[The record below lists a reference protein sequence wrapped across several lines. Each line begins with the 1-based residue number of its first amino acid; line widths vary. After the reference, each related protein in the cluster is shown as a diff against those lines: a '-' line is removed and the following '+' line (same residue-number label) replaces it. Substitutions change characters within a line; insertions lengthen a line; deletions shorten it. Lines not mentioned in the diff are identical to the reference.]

1 VKDAGFHH
9 VSVLLE
15 EVLDLLRPAPGGRF
29 LDGTVGGAGHAAAL
43 LEKVGSEGFLY
54 GIDQDPAA
62 LAVAEER
69 LARWGSNFELR
80 QGNFAD
86 VLPEWNLPPLNGILL
101 DLGVSSHQLDT
112 AERGFSFRLE
122 GPLDMRMGDS
132 GPSAADLVNTLPER
146 ELVDILFRYGEE
158 RHSRAIVR
166 ALLKRREEKPFRT
179 TRELAEVI
187 ERMVPA
193 HKAGGIHPATRT
205 FQALRIA
212 VNRELEVLEQVLPA
226 AISKLAPGGRLA
238 VISFHSL
245 EDRIVKT
252 VFRDMAKSCVCPP
265 KLPICVCGTVPT
277 VKVITPKPREASEA
291 EIRVNPRSRSAK
303 LRVAERI

>member
-1 VKDAGFHH
+1 MKDAGFHH

-43 LEKVGSEGFLY
+43 LERVGPEGFLY
-54 GIDQDPAA
+54 GIDQDPTA
-62 LAVAEER
+62 LSVAEER
-69 LARWGSNFELR
+69 LARVGPNFELR

-86 VLPEWNLPPLNGILL
+86 VLPGWTLPPLDGILL
-101 DLGVSSHQLDT
+101 DLGVSSYQLDT

-122 GPLDMRMGDS
+122 GPLDMRMGTE
-132 GPSAADLVNTLPER
+132 GPSAADLVNNLPER
-146 ELVDILFRYGEE
+146 DLVDILFRYGEE

-166 ALLKRREEKPFRT
+166 AILKHRTERPYQT
-179 TRELAEVI
+179 TRELAETI
-187 ERMVPA
+187 ERVVPA

-212 VNRELEVLEQVLPA
+212 VNRELEVLEQVIPA
-226 AISKLAPGGRLA
+226 AMSKLAPGGRLA
-238 VISFHSL
+238 IISFHSL

-252 VFRDMAKSCVCPP
+252 VFREMAKTCTCPP
-265 KLPICVCGTVPT
+265 KLPICVCGTVPQ
-277 VKVITPKPREASEA
+277 VKVITPKPVEASED
-291 EIRVNPRSRSAK
+291 EVRVNARSRSAK
-303 LRVAERI
+303 LRVAEKL

>member
-1 VKDAGFHH
+1 MKDAGFHH

-15 EVLDLLRPAPGGRF
+15 EVLDSLRPAPGGRF
-29 LDGTVGGAGHAAAL
+29 LDGTVGGAGHSAAL
-43 LEKVGSEGFLY
+43 LSRVGPEGYLY

-62 LAVAEER
+62 LAVAQER
-69 LARWGSNFELR
+69 LQQVGSNFALR

-86 VLPEWNLPPLNGILL
+86 VLPDWDLPPLNGILL

-122 GPLDMRMGDS
+122 GPLDMRMGEE
-132 GPSAADLVNTLPER
+132 GPSAADLVNGLAER

-158 RHSRAIVR
+158 RHARAIVR
-166 ALLKRREEKPFRT
+166 AILKRRSEQPFRT

-187 ERMVPA
+187 ERVIPA
-193 HKAGGIHPATRT
+193 HKAGGIHSATRT

-226 AISKLAPGGRLA
+226 AIAKLAPGGRLA

-277 VKVITPKPREASEA
+277 VKVITTKPIEASEDEVRA
-291 EIRVNPRSRSAK
+291 NPRSRSAK